1 MSTGTNEKTATSRG
15 QLFYLCFYLKPVIV
29 AFNIHLGNF
38 ESFGEMD
45 VLFFFQPLYFPFYIL
60 ALISAPMTLL
70 VQQNDPTI
78 GFANGDKSICFA
90 V

>member
-1 MSTGTNEKTATSRG
+1 MRKVPLDLVNCFLSASILSR
-15 QLFYLCFYLKPVIV
+15 LLWPLIFISETLNP
-29 AFNIHLGNF
+29 LGRWMF
-38 ESFGEMD
+38 S
-45 VLFFFQPLYFPFYIL
+45 FFFQPLYFPFYIL
-60 ALISAPMTLL
+60 ALNSAPMTLL